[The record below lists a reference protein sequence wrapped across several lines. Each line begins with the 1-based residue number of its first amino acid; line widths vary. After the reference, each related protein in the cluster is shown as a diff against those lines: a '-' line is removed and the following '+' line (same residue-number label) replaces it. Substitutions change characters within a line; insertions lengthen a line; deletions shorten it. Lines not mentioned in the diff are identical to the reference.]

1 MLLELFE
8 KAPEAWVG
16 LAGVIFG
23 SLLTTF
29 GVWLTNRAN
38 AKQVAVQ
45 LQHEEVMNRQRVKKE
60 RLEELY
66 SLVFNWGGENDVH
79 LLYLKLVLEGRISV
93 SDYHKEIQSRANG
106 GIDNS
111 RIAMISE
118 VYGGEI
124 ESARQKLA
132 LQLGRINEFKNSS
145 LKSLPLNPDAR
156 VALLV
161 ELEAEVQ
168 EFGRLCSSFKYD
180 IAEAA
185 RKL

>member
-66 SLVFNWGGENDVH
+66 SLVFNWGGEYDLH
-79 LLYLKLVLEGRISV
+79 LLYLKLVLEGKLSV
-93 SDYHKEIQSRANG
+93 NDYHKEIESRGAG

-132 LQLGRINEFKNSS
+132 LQLGRIDAFKSS
-145 LKSLPLNPDAR
+145 TLKRLPLISDTKTS
-156 VALLV
+156 LLV
-161 ELEAEVQ
+161 ELETEVQ